1 MTVRA
6 RLNRG
11 WGATRDLRREGA
23 AQTSARVRQ
32 LVDGIEGAVAQSD
45 DLALAQ
51 YLAAPLLGQML
62 ALSAGLRADAASLL
76 PARSGLCWMASHREP
91 GGPGR
96 CWLRLRFEDLTVC
109 QYPEG
114 TASAPPRTQDVEIEV
129 QTTVTPWHLHRVV
142 QVT

>member
-1 MTVRA
+1 MSART
-6 RLNRG
+6 RLNLG
-11 WGATRDLRREGA
+11 WGAARDLRRDGA

-32 LVDGIEGAVAQSD
+32 LVDGLEAAVAQSD
-45 DLALAQ
+45 DLALTQ
-51 YLAAPLLGQML
+51 YLAAPLMGQML

-76 PARSGLCWMASHREP
+76 PARSGLCWMVSRRKP

-114 TASAPPRTQDVEIEV
+114 TASAPPRTQEVEVEV
-129 QTTVTPWHLHRVV
+129 QTTVIPWRLHRVV
-142 QVT
+142 QVQ